1 MAKLWK
7 GLFYCF
13 WMSDKPLIQQALA
26 SELADLLLRINP
38 RVPGD
43 KETRAAARL
52 DAALSFLQGFWV
64 CLVREWSGID
74 RLRIDKFYLLI
85 RRFVNASFRLMARHG
100 WSEGVVGGVN
110 EILCAERGP
119 MS

>member
-1 MAKLWK
+1 
-7 GLFYCF
+7 
-13 WMSDKPLIQQALA
+13 MSDKPLVQQALA
-26 SELADLLLRINP
+26 AELADLILRVNP
-38 RVPGD
+38 RVQGD

-52 DAALSFLQGFWV
+52 DAALAFLEGFWI
-64 CLVREWSGID
+64 CMVREWNGID

-100 WSEGVVGGVN
+100 WSSEAVQGVN
-110 EILCAERGP
+110 DILSAEKGP